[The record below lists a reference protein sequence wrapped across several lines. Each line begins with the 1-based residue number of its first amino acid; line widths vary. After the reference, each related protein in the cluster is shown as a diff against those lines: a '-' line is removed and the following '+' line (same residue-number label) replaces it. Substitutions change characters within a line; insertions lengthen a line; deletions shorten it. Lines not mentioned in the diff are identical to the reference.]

1 MIQVTAITIYPVK
14 SLRGITVT
22 EAHLDELGF
31 VGDRRFLVV
40 GPDGKFLT
48 QRTLPAMARIST
60 HLGPA
65 TLALKTDGRSP
76 MEVPRAPQQGSALL
90 PVTIWGSEGLLA
102 EDCGVQAAEWL
113 TQVLGTEARLVRIGP
128 AFERPLKPDK
138 ARPGDCVAFTDAY
151 PFMITSEESLGDL
164 NTHLVAAG
172 SPPVPMDRFRAS
184 LVISGAGAF
193 AEDTWTRIRI
203 GDVILRAGG
212 PCARCPV
219 TTTDQQTGERSH
231 EPLRTLA
238 TYRRDPVQPS
248 RINFGHNFIHES
260 KTGILRVG
268 DPVIPL

>member
-48 QRTLPAMARIST
+48 QRTLPVMTRIET
-60 HLGPA
+60 HLGSD
-65 TLALKTDGRSP
+65 TLVLKTDGRSP
-76 MEVPRAPQQGSALL
+76 IEVPRASQPGSALL
-90 PVTIWGSEGLLA
+90 PVTIWGS
-102 EDCGVQAAEWL
+102 
-113 TQVLGTEARLVRIGP
+113 EARLVRIGP

-138 ARPGDCVAFTDAY
+138 ARPGDRVAFTDAY
-151 PFMITSEESLGDL
+151 PFMITSEESLADL
-164 NTHLVAAG
+164 NSHLVAAG

-193 AEDTWTRIRI
+193 GEDNWTRIRI
-203 GDVILRAGG
+203 GNVILRAGG

-219 TTTDQQTGERSH
+219 TTTDQLTGERSH

-238 TYRRDPVQPS
+238 TYRRDPAQPS
-248 RINFGHNFIHES
+248 RINFGQNFIHES